1 MRVVAKV
8 GTSSVT
14 HADGTLNAAM
24 FTSLAEQIARL
35 RTDGHEVLLV
45 TSGAVS
51 AGVAALG
58 MAQRPTDVGTLQALA
73 AIGQSRLMERY
84 NTVFAP
90 HGIVTAQ
97 VLLVPHDFGDRQQY
111 LHARQT
117 MVRLLELGVLPIINE
132 NDAIANDE
140 IRFGDNDRI
149 AALVAHS
156 VAADVLVLLTDQ
168 EGLYTRDPRTNSDA
182 ALVET
187 VSPDD
192 DLMSVAAGS
201 AGTARGSGGMASKL
215 AAARIAS
222 WSGIRTVI
230 ARAARAQVLV
240 DAVDPAT
247 NVGTTFLGRD
257 RQLSARRLW
266 IAFAAQPDG
275 RLSIDSGAT
284 SAIESRGTSLLS
296 PGVTSVEGDFAA
308 GDVVDIVDAQGLL
321 VARGAVS
328 MSSGELAAIR
338 GRRAAD
344 LGDGV
349 SSLVVHRDEMVV
361 LSAVR

>member
-24 FTSLAEQIARL
+24 FIALADQIARL
-35 RTDGHEVLLV
+35 RAAGHEVVLV
-45 TSGAVS
+45 SSGAVS

-58 MAQRPTDVGTLQALA
+58 LETRPADVGTLQALA

-84 NTVFAP
+84 NAVFAP
-90 HGIVTAQ
+90 HKLVTAQ
-97 VLLVPHDFGDRQQY
+97 ILLVPHDFGDRQQY

-117 MVRLLELGVLPIINE
+117 MLRLLELGVVPIINE

-168 EGLYTRDPRTNSDA
+168 EGLYTDDPRTNADA
-182 ALVET
+182 RLINT

-192 DLMSVAAGS
+192 DLLSVAAGS

-215 AAARIAS
+215 SAARIAS

-230 ARAARAQVLV
+230 ARAARDNVLV
-240 DAVDPAT
+240 DAVEPAVT
-247 NVGTTFLGRD
+247 VGTTFLGRD

-266 IAFAAQPDG
+266 IAFAAQPVG
-275 RLSIDSGAT
+275 RVTIDAGAVA
-284 SAIESRGTSLLS
+284 AIESRGTSLLS
-296 PGVTSVEGDFAA
+296 PGVTDLVGDFAVD
-308 GDVVDIVDAQGLL
+308 DVIDIVGADGNL
-321 VARGAVS
+321 VARGATG
-328 MSSGELAAIR
+328 MSSGELATMR
-338 GRRAAD
+338 GKRSAD
-344 LGDGV
+344 LADGA
-349 SSLVVHRDEMVV
+349 STLVVHRDEMVV
-361 LSAVR
+361 LSALR